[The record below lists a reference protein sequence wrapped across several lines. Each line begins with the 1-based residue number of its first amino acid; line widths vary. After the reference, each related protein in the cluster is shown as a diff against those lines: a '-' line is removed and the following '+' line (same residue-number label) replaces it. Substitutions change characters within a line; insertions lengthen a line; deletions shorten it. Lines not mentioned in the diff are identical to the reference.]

1 MISTETKSAG
11 DCIIKQFNKKF
22 EFKNLELSNDVRGK
36 YEIENPI
43 NWIEG
48 RCCIFKFSL
57 KTNLKNF
64 KATTE
69 QMSYAD
75 FVIFKEHKFLR
86 NIFSEQELSSTDSL
100 KSMEQYHKCF
110 EKFLIVS
117 VYLQNS
123 INIIN
128 EFSECYNDELID
140 FCNEFCADCSD
151 FAEIKEPVLDVL
163 VKNKQGSKF
172 QNSRFYFMHLFIKDL
187 WTFHKY
193 DLTMKH

>member
-1 MISTETKSAG
+1 
-11 DCIIKQFNKKF
+11 
-22 EFKNLELSNDVRGK
+22 
-36 YEIENPI
+36 
-43 NWIEG
+43 
-48 RCCIFKFSL
+48 
-57 KTNLKNF
+57 
-64 KATTE
+64 
-69 QMSYAD
+69 MSYAD

-86 NIFSEQELSSTDSL
+86 NIFSELELSSTDSL

-123 INIIN
+123 INTIN
-128 EFSECYNDELID
+128 EFSEYYNDELID

-151 FAEIKEPVLDVL
+151 FAEIKEPVLYVL

-172 QNSRFYFMHLFIKDL
+172 QNSRFCFMHLFIKDL
-187 WTFHKY
+187 WTFYKY